1 MKKNANHEFIRKTIY
16 LKRDVA
22 KKILEIAK
30 KDNRTFSNYVSILLE
45 AITNGKKYSLVLTL
59 IWQRTH

>member
-45 AITNGKKYSLVLTL
+45 AITNGKK
-59 IWQRTH
+59 